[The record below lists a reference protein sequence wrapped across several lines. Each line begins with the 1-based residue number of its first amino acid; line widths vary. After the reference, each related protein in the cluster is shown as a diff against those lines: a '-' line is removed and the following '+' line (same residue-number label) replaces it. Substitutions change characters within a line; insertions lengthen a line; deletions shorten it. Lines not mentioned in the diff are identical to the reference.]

1 MEGRRFDRDRLI
13 RHNLDR
19 FLEPKEGPL
28 SPWETAFCSAPL
40 FPFAIAFIAGIC
52 LQAQLPFPVWSG
64 IALSVFSMLVF
75 ASALFLPRCSPRSIF
90 LCFGAAI
97 AVFIAAGMLRYAAF
111 AAPSPNPI
119 AGLAG
124 TERRLATLE
133 GVIVSSIRRD
143 DRAGWVFAQYFPTP
157 PQSSFYLSVRSLLSS
172 EGPIAAS
179 GTVRVQVGEI
189 ARHLQEGD
197 LVRLYCWLEGFD
209 GAANPGQ
216 FDMRAYMH
224 QRGVLLGASVPA
236 ADGVEILARGQ
247 GGWMAAVRQRLKNF
261 ADGALFEDADYPDE
275 SAALATA
282 LLLGQRSDMDAKTYA
297 AYQRTGLAHFIS
309 LSGMHV
315 GILAGSLWGLSRFLG
330 LSKPMRAVVC
340 LVLLLCYGLVVPPR
354 APTLR
359 AIFLACFFFSAVLIN
374 RRTRPLN
381 TLALSAIVLLLV
393 RPADLFS
400 ASWQLSFSTVLGII
414 LLYGPI
420 YERLAS
426 WTVFKAVEVLPERY
440 TKHPAV
446 QVALAGSDS
455 IVKLLS
461 VGLSAW
467 LGGAGF
473 LLYHF
478 CTVNPLSSVWTVL
491 ATPFVLMILYAGYL
505 KVALATVFPTAAML
519 CGLALDAGC
528 RGLNA
533 VVQLFAQVRWS
544 EIAVGRI
551 SALAIIAE
559 YAVLLLARFAPR
571 RAAVRIFSAAM
582 LLGTFGAW
590 RHFQTHRNELTVT
603 CLSVGHGQAVCISFP
618 DRSQWLVDAGS
629 ISQKDPGGR
638 TVLPYLRHQGVAALD
653 AVILTHG
660 DMDHLN
666 GLPEVISVMPTR
678 GVYANAGVFQKS
690 QLSSSASY
698 LEQCLQEAKTPL
710 EPIEAIRDLPA
721 GVEVRMLWPDLET
734 ARNAAIEDNN
744 KSQVL
749 RIEYAGRSILLCGDI
764 EQYAQDAILERYPSV
779 RADVIVLPHHGS
791 TTNLDAGFV
800 AAFEPKIVIASCA
813 AGRVGNAFVP
823 EAGRGVEA
831 FYTPADGA
839 VTVNTKADGT
849 LCAIGFKS
857 QKTVRL
863 E

>member
-28 SPWETAFCSAPL
+28 SPWETAYCSAPL
-40 FPFAIAFIAGIC
+40 FPLAIALIVGIC
-52 LQAQLPFPVWSG
+52 MQALLLLPLWSG
-64 IALSVFSMLVF
+64 IVLSSVAMLVF
-75 ASALFLPRCSPRSIF
+75 VSALFFPRYSRRSIF
-90 LCFGAAI
+90 LCFAAAI
-97 AVFIAAGMLRYAAF
+97 VVFIAAGMLRYAAF
-111 AAPSPNPI
+111 AAPTPNPI
-119 AGLAG
+119 AGLVG
-124 TERRLATLE
+124 PERRLATLE
-133 GVIVSSIRRD
+133 GVIVSPVQQD
-143 DRAGWVFAQYFPTP
+143 DRAGWAFAHYFPTP
-157 PQSSFYLSVRSLLSS
+157 PQSSFYLSVRSLLSFD
-172 EGPIAAS
+172 GPIAAS

-197 LVRLYCWLEGFD
+197 LVRLYCWLERFD

-216 FDMRAYMH
+216 FDMRAYMR
-224 QRGVLLGASVPA
+224 QRGVALGASVPA
-236 ADGVEILARGQ
+236 ADGVEILTRGQ
-247 GGWMAAVRQRLKNF
+247 GGWMAALRQRF
-261 ADGALFEDADYPDE
+261 RGYAGGALFAEADYPDE
-275 SAALATA
+275 SAALASA
-282 LLLGQRSDMDAKTYA
+282 LLLGQRSTLDARTYA
-297 AYQRTGLAHFIS
+297 AFQRTGLAHFIS

-315 GILAGSLWGLSRFLG
+315 GILAGSLWWLSRFMG
-330 LSKPMRAVVC
+330 LSKPMRAAVC

-359 AIFLACFFFSAVLIN
+359 AIFLACFFFSAVLLD

-414 LLYGPI
+414 LLYDPL
-420 YERLAS
+420 YERLSS
-426 WTVFKAVEVLPERY
+426 WTVFKAVEVLPERVI
-440 TKHPAV
+440 KRPAV
-446 QVALAGSDS
+446 QVVLAGSDS

-478 CTVNPLSSVWTVL
+478 CTINPLSSVWTVL

-505 KVALATVFPTAAML
+505 KIALATVFPTAALL
-519 CGLALDAGC
+519 CGLVLDAGC
-528 RGLNA
+528 RGLS
-533 VVQLFAQVRWS
+533 VIVQLFAQVRWS

-551 SALAIIAE
+551 SASVIAAG
-559 YAVLLLARFAPR
+559 YAVLLLKRFAPR
-571 RAAVRIFSAAM
+571 RVAAGVLFAFLM
-582 LLGTFGAW
+582 LTACGAW
-590 RHFQTHRNELTVT
+590 KHLYGHRGELTIT
-603 CLSVGHGQAVCISFP
+603 CLSVGHGQAVCVSFP
-618 DRSQWLVDAGS
+618 DNTQWLVDAGS
-629 ISQKDPGGR
+629 ITQKDPGGR
-638 TVLPYLRHQGVAALD
+638 AVLPYLRHRGIAALD

-666 GLPEVISVMPTR
+666 GLPEVVSVMPAQ
-678 GVYANAGVFQKS
+678 GVYANTGVFQKA

-698 LEQCLQEAKTPL
+698 LKQCLEEIQTPL
-710 EPIEAIRDLPA
+710 LPIEAMCEMPA
-721 GVEVRMLWPDLET
+721 GVNIKMLWPDPET
-734 ARNAAIEDNN
+734 AQNTAMDDNN

-764 EQYAQDAILERYPSV
+764 EQYAQAAILERYPSV
-779 RADVIVLPHHGS
+779 RVDVIVLPHHGS
-791 TTNLDAGFV
+791 MTNLNPGFV
-800 AAFEPKIVIASCA
+800 AAFEPKIVIVSCA

-823 EAGRGVEA
+823 EAGSGIEA

-863 E
+863 D